1 MRHTQTWEEIQQS
14 AWQRFKGFED
24 QAWANFN
31 EKTKVEAKDFKAF
44 YERMKK
50 WKTLTAEATYQLMTT
65 AHRTRVESSADVP
78 AHTKLMNLDT
88 KRPQKKSTG
97 QALRS

>member
-44 YERMKK
+44 YERM
-50 WKTLTAEATYQLMTT
+50 EEM
-65 AHRTRVESSADVP
+65 EDAD
-78 AHTKLMNLDT
+78 
-88 KRPQKKSTG
+88 S
-97 QALRS
+97 RSHLPTDDNCP